1 MYQTNT
7 LKQLTALKSPKE
19 LRKQKKKK
27 KLCRQNVN
35 VNKEIENLKRN
46 QEEILE
52 LKKCN
57 IENEKFIEGFKGRF
71 EQAEERIREL
81 QDRIKE
87 IIKAEKQKKP
97 EESEQSLRDV

>member
-1 MYQTNT
+1 M
-7 LKQLTALKSPKE
+7 L
-19 LRKQKKKK
+19 K
-27 KLCRQNVN
+27 KLEENVGKVKNIMCEQNGN
-35 VNKEIENLKRN
+35 IDKEIENLKRN
-46 QEEILE
+46 QEKILE